1 MLIDYDSTFN
11 KIQELYKNSSGEV
24 HKAYSKCLDVISEMP
39 EVDAVEKAE
48 LIEDLQHEKNLFQL
62 KAFTGTELKAING
75 AFNRIIEMVT
85 KLY

>member
-39 EVDAVEKAE
+39 EVDAKPVKHGKW
-48 LIEDLQHEKNLFQL
+48 IEEDDGETDYLFCSEC
-62 KAFTGTELKAING
+62 KKEAF
-75 AFNRIIEMVT
+75 F
-85 KLY
+85 